1 MWKGDKLKLRSFIL
15 FSIVLN
21 HSLTK
26 LQVTLHIQ
34 KKVCSACGFPSAK
47 IRKFGWSVKAKRRK
61 TTGTGRMR
69 HLDLVRRLVTF
80 THFRTIIFWLDPR
93 VTDSLF
99 SMISWCY
106 RCRREIFSVSISC

>member
-1 MWKGDKLKLRSFIL
+1 MFYI
-15 FSIVLN
+15 IPI
-21 HSLTK
+21 TK

-69 HLDLVRRLVTF
+69 HLSDVRRR
-80 THFRTIIFWLDPR
+80 FRNGF
-93 VTDSLF
+93 
-99 SMISWCY
+99 
-106 RCRREIFSVSISC
+106 REGTVAVSQKKDQ

>member
-1 MWKGDKLKLRSFIL
+1 M
-15 FSIVLN
+15 
-21 HSLTK
+21 
-26 LQVTLHIQ
+26 TLHIQ

-69 HLDLVRRLVTF
+69 HLDLVRRLVTII
-80 THFRTIIFWLDPR
+80 THLGTIIFWLDPR